1 MQFAFNALRR
11 APTALPPKL
20 TRRHSS
26 CIALPP
32 TAPMA
37 SSLSRFELPRG
48 RVLRLQQF
56 FFDRGPVPQPQ
67 GSRLHA
73 DGTGLKVWPTSMP
86 LLFHLQRLISERF
99 TSERPLRILELG
111 SGCGLLGLGLAATC
125 SPCDIVLTDPAVA
138 VNFEEDGESGS
149 TIDWL
154 RENVELNR
162 DVVGQSRVRVEPL
175 RWGDAQMTNA
185 LMDSC
190 DRFDLVV
197 GSDLMYEPDRYPAL
211 LSSLHTFATSDRDGN
226 VPAAV
231 LGYPTRHGGEQR
243 FLKQVDEGSLLKVG
257 STIDLGT
264 GQGGAG
270 RFSATHLHRAVRCEG
285 S

>member
-37 SSLSRFELPRG
+37 SSLSRFELPCG

-56 FFDRGPVPQPQ
+56 FFDRGPVPQPK

-138 VNFEEDGESGS
+138 VNFEEDG
-149 TIDWL
+149 
-154 RENVELNR
+154 V
-162 DVVGQSRVRVEPL
+162 
-175 RWGDAQMTNA
+175 
-185 LMDSC
+185 
-190 DRFDLVV
+190 
-197 GSDLMYEPDRYPAL
+197 
-211 LSSLHTFATSDRDGN
+211 
-226 VPAAV
+226 
-231 LGYPTRHGGEQR
+231 
-243 FLKQVDEGSLLKVG
+243 
-257 STIDLGT
+257 
-264 GQGGAG
+264 
-270 RFSATHLHRAVRCEG
+270 
-285 S
+285 